1 MKTCLRSMVVV
12 MIALAAATAQ
22 PQSFPSS
29 SRGNPVRGEISSD
42 GAMIA
47 SSLTVELS
55 SNGSGST
62 QTASVNPDGSFEFKS
77 ASPGVYWLRVSA
89 GAGSVIH
96 EELVNVGGP
105 GEPLNIRL
113 KNQSSANRTAEP
125 SISLR
130 QLTHKVP
137 RPAQKAFDRGRQA
150 VAKGDHNAAAECFR
164 QAIAADPEFVDA
176 YNELGASE
184 VALGQLP
191 AAAEQFQKAIDLVPE
206 HRFALPNLSIV
217 LAKMQRFHEAGIVA
231 RRALQVVPG
240 VGGKMHY
247 ILAFGLLAD
256 HAEPQ
261 EAITN
266 LLLAAMEIPKA
277 HIVAADVLLQCGRR
291 AEAVRE
297 LEEYLR
303 VQPKDDAERPKVEAR
318 LAELRR

>member
-1 MKTCLRSMVVV
+1 MKTCLRSMCVV
-12 MIALAAATAQ
+12 MIALAAASAQ
-22 PQSFPSS
+22 PQTFPPS
-29 SRGNPVRGEISSD
+29 SRGNSVRGEISSD
-42 GAMIA
+42 GAMLT

-55 SNGSGST
+55 ANGSSVS

-77 ASPGVYWLRVSA
+77 AAPGTYWLRVSA

-105 GEPLNIRL
+105 GQTLSIRL
-113 KNQSSANRTAEP
+113 KEQSSANRSSEP
-125 SISLR
+125 TVSLR

-137 RPAQKAFDRGRQA
+137 RPAQRAFDRGRQA
-150 VAKGDHNAAAECFR
+150 VAKGDQNAAAESFR
-164 QAIAADPEFVDA
+164 QAIAADPEFCDA

-184 VALGQLP
+184 VALGLLP
-191 AAAEQFQKAIDLVPE
+191 DAAVQFQKAIDLEPD

-217 LAKMQRFHEAGIVA
+217 LAKMKRFHEAGIVA

-240 VGGKMHY
+240 AGGKMHY

-266 LLLAAMEIPKA
+266 LQLAAMEIPKA
-277 HIVAADVLLQCGRR
+277 HIVAADVLSQCGRR
-291 AEAVRE
+291 TEAIRE

-303 VQPKDDAERPKVEAR
+303 IQPKDDSERAQVEAR
-318 LAELRR
+318 LAELRH

>member
-1 MKTCLRSMVVV
+1 MV
-12 MIALAAATAQ
+12 T
-22 PQSFPSS
+22 
-29 SRGNPVRGEISSD
+29 
-42 GAMIA
+42 

-55 SNGSGST
+55 SNGGGIA
-62 QTASVNPDGSFEFKS
+62 QTASVNPDGSFEFPS
-77 ASPGVYWLRVSA
+77 AAPGVYWLRVSA

-96 EELVNVGGP
+96 EELVNVSA
-105 GEPLNIRL
+105 GELLNIRL
-113 KNQSSANRTAEP
+113 KNQSSANRSSEP
-125 SISLR
+125 SISIR

-137 RPAQKAFDRGRQA
+137 RAAQKAFDRGRQA
-150 VAKGDHNAAAECFR
+150 AAKGDQNAASEAFR

-184 VALGQLP
+184 VALGHLP
-191 AAAEQFQKAIDLVPE
+191 QAAEQFQKAIDLVPE

-240 VGGKMHY
+240 AGGKMHY

-266 LLLAAMEIPKA
+266 LQLAAMEIPKA
-277 HIVAADVLLQCGRR
+277 HIVAADVLVQCGRR
-291 AEAVRE
+291 AEAVKE

-303 VQPKDDAERPKVEAR
+303 VQPADDAERRKVEAR
-318 LAELRR
+318 LAELKR